1 MRKFAKTILA
11 ISILIFVSCS
21 ISNYSFAANT
31 TTNET
36 TRFFCR
42 NN

>member
-11 ISILIFVSCS
+11 ISILIFAICS

-31 TTNET
+31 TTNEP
-36 TRFFCR
+36 TRNFYR

>member
-11 ISILIFVSCS
+11 ISILIFAFCS
-21 ISNYSFAANT
+21 IPNYSFAANT

-36 TRFFCR
+36 TRVFCR
-42 NN
+42 NY